1 MSYQT
6 IKLRLEPP
14 ICYLQLYNPAQ
25 GNTINDL
32 MLTECLHALTA
43 LSESVHIVV
52 LEGTEDYFC
61 LGADFSGLQTSNA
74 NAQTPELYYSL
85 LQQLVT
91 GDFVSLAHVKGKTN
105 AGGVGLVAAC
115 DIVLADDRAEFSLS
129 ELLFDLYPAC
139 VLPFLIRRIGLQK
152 AHYLTLSTKPIN
164 TEQAL
169 AWGLVDAAD
178 ANSASLLRIHLLRL
192 RHLSKTGIAN
202 YKRYINQLYPSLEHN
217 RAIAIDANRAMFA
230 NPDTLNKI
238 KRYVATGLLPW
249 EM

>member
-1 MSYQT
+1 MSYQA

-14 ICYLQLYNPAQ
+14 VCYLQLHNPAQ
-25 GNTINDL
+25 GNTINDQ
-32 MLTECLHALTA
+32 MLTECLQALAA
-43 LSESVHIVV
+43 LSESAHIVV
-52 LEGTEDYFC
+52 LEGMPDYFC
-61 LGADFSGLQTSNA
+61 LGADFSGLQTTNTPT
-74 NAQTPELYYSL
+74 QTPELYYSL
-85 LQQLVT
+85 LQQLAS
-91 GDFVSLAHVKGKTN
+91 GDFVSIAHVKGKTN

-115 DIVLADDRAEFSLS
+115 DIVLADNSAEFSLS

-164 TEQAL
+164 TELAL
-169 AWGLVDAAD
+169 AWGLVDASD

-202 YKRYINQLYPSLEHN
+202 YKRYINQLYPALEHN
-217 RAIAIDANRAMFA
+217 RSTAINANRAMFA
-230 NPDTLNKI
+230 NPETLNKI

-249 EM
+249 ES